1 MGMLPVVSFKAIRL
15 KKLVGGTFLSPGTLP
30 EGSVVSFV
38 GAPYGGLPLGRGSLC
53 APSPEGPG
61 PLSFNKP
68 LNQAPAAAVVAVLT
82 DAHFDGSLAGSQ
94 TLALKQRWCN

>member
-38 GAPYGGLPLGRGSLC
+38 GAPYGGLPLGAEEVFVPRAQRALGPFHST
-53 APSPEGPG
+53 SP
-61 PLSFNKP
+61 
-68 LNQAPAAAVVAVLT
+68 
-82 DAHFDGSLAGSQ
+82 
-94 TLALKQRWCN
+94 